1 VPSDAD
7 KPTDARHSAESRPGD
22 PRRAQPPPPRP
33 ADPPTRPLDPR
44 RAPTRR
50 LEKVLPDPSALLDSD
65 ATEPLQRP
73 GTPAPNPKVSSAPK
87 LTRSE
92 QVLRSG
98 GLPPEL
104 AAFARNPADAA
115 RVARAPK
122 TDPNEETEELPSA
135 QGVVSAAAAA
145 AVRAK
150 ASQPQMNMRPSDS
163 GGAPA
168 PKGKDEARLARMLE
182 INKAINNERDLGK
195 LLDAIM
201 EAAIELAHARRGFLV
216 LWDRGE
222 MQIVRAKNI
231 DRSSISSPEA
241 AISRH
246 LIREA
251 IDRRET
257 VVTACGA
264 LEREGYASATGL
276 DLKSVAVSP
285 LMSRGRILGAIYLDE
300 PDRVGVFQEED
311 IRTIEA
317 FSDQAAIAL
326 QNARYVAELETRMES
341 QRLRLRRVEA
351 EVRRRDE
358 DDVRRFGN
366 LVTRSP
372 KLKRVFDLLA
382 RVAETAFPVI
392 IQGESGVGKEL
403 LAKAIHYSSDRKD
416 QPFVPMNCAAVPET
430 LLDSELFGYQA
441 GAFTGAV
448 RGHRGLFE
456 QADKGT
462 LFLDEIEEMSPAMQ
476 GKLLRV
482 LQEGEVRRVGGK
494 ATVKVDVRV
503 IAATN
508 RDIQEM
514 VEKGDFR
521 RDLYYRLNVIPVT
534 IPPLRERVE
543 DLPSIVEDLLNR
555 LGDVGEKPPSIEQ
568 DAVEALRRYHW
579 PGNIRELEN
588 ELKRLMALGVSRVRV
603 ADLDPRIIVPEGGR
617 RPQNATTQLLA
628 ASGNQDAPTG
638 ALPTLNIKE
647 LERLTIERALNQA
660 GGNKTHA
667 AKLLGLS
674 RRGLLKKLERYRA
687 DGEGIDAVVDDVAD
701 EPVADEPD
709 DDAAD

>member
-1 VPSDAD
+1 MPAKPSSAD
-7 KPTDARHSAESRPGD
+7 DDDE
-22 PRRAQPPPPRP
+22 
-33 ADPPTRPLDPR
+33 
-44 RAPTRR
+44 
-50 LEKVLPDPSALLDSD
+50 
-65 ATEPLQRP
+65 ATEPIAV
-73 GTPAPNPKVSSAPK
+73 PA
-87 LTRSE
+87 
-92 QVLRSG
+92 
-98 GLPPEL
+98 EL
-104 AAFARNPADAA
+104 AAFAKNPKDAKKILEA
-115 RVARAPK
+115 AKPAH
-122 TDPNEETEELPSA
+122 DPNEDTEELKTLPTPPPRVLPDKS
-135 QGVVSAAAAA
+135 
-145 AVRAK
+145 R
-150 ASQPQMNMRPSDS
+150 QPVQTMRPSDS
-163 GGAPA
+163 GAPITTD
-168 PKGKDEARLARMLE
+168 GARLTRLLE
-182 INKAINNERDLGK
+182 INKAINDERELGS
-195 LLDAIM
+195 LLDMIM
-201 EAAIELAHARRGFLV
+201 DAAVELSRARRGFLV

-222 MQIVRAKNI
+222 MQIVRARNI
-231 DRSSISSPEA
+231 DRGTISTPEA

-257 VVTACGA
+257 VVTARA
-264 LEREGYASATGL
+264 ATERDEYASATGL

-285 LMSRGRILGAIYLDE
+285 LMSRGRVLGAIYLDE
-300 PDRVGVFQEED
+300 PDRIGVFQDDD
-311 IRTIEA
+311 IRSLEA
-317 FSDQAAIAL
+317 FCDQAAIAL

-351 EVRRRDE
+351 EVRKRDE

-366 LVTRSP
+366 LVTKSP
-372 KLKRVFDLLA
+372 KLKRVFELLA

-392 IQGESGVGKEL
+392 IQGESGTGKEL
-403 LAKAIHYSSDRKD
+403 LAKAIHYSSDRRE

-534 IPPLRERVE
+534 IPPLRERLE
-543 DLPSIVEDLLNR
+543 DLQHLVEDLLNR
-555 LGDVGEKPPSIEQ
+555 LAEANTQPP
-568 DAVEALRRYHW
+568 AVENEAHEALRRYPW

-588 ELKRLMALGVSRVRV
+588 ELKRLLALGVQRVRL
-603 ADLDPRIIVPEGGR
+603 ADLDPRITAAPGRAGTPGVAGGG
-617 RPQNATTQLLA
+617 PVAE
-628 ASGNQDAPTG
+628 SGSM
-638 ALPTLNIKE
+638 PTLNIKE
-647 LERLTIERALNQA
+647 LEKITIERALTASN
-660 GGNKTHA
+660 GNKTHA

-687 DGEGIDAVVDDVAD
+687 EGERLAGDAGPLD
-701 EPVADEPD
+701 EPEAA
-709 DDAAD
+709 DDAGDDE

>member
-1 VPSDAD
+1 VATSPED
-7 KPTDARHSAESRPGD
+7 KDARGTPKKPATRRFERPV
-22 PRRAQPPPPRP
+22 PPPRP
-33 ADPPTRPLDPR
+33 RVEDDDDEDTQP
-44 RAPTRR
+44 
-50 LEKVLPDPSALLDSD
+50 
-65 ATEPLQRP
+65 
-73 GTPAPNPKVSSAPK
+73 
-87 LTRSE
+87 
-92 QVLRSG
+92 
-98 GLPPEL
+98 LPPEL
-104 AAFARNPADAA
+104 AAFARDPQQAA
-115 RVARAPK
+115 RLLKGIKKVERDH
-122 TDPNEETEELPSA
+122 DPNEETEELKIPAERPPPSA
-135 QGVVSAAAAA
+135 PRPTPRPAPGPPRPDKSH
-145 AVRAK
+145 
-150 ASQPQMNMRPSDS
+150 QPIQTMRPSDT
-163 GGAPA
+163 GAA
-168 PKGKDEARLARMLE
+168 AANDGTKLSRLLE

-195 LLDAIM
+195 LLDTIM
-201 EAAIELAHARRGFLV
+201 DAAIELSRARRGFLV

-222 MQIVRAKNI
+222 MQIVRARNI
-231 DRSSISSPEA
+231 ERSTITTPESS
-241 AISRH
+241 ISRH

-257 VVTACGA
+257 VVTARA
-264 LEREGYASATGL
+264 STERDEYASATGL

-285 LMSRGRILGAIYLDE
+285 LMSRGRVLGAIYLDD
-300 PDRVGVFQEED
+300 PDRVGMFQD
-311 IRTIEA
+311 TDLRSLEA
-317 FSDQAAIAL
+317 FCDQAAIAL

-351 EVRRRDE
+351 EVRKRDE

-366 LVTRSP
+366 LITKSP
-372 KLKRVFDLLA
+372 KLKRVFELLA

-392 IQGESGVGKEL
+392 IQGESGTGKEL
-403 LAKAIHYSSDRKD
+403 LAKAIHYSSDRKE
-416 QPFVPMNCAAVPET
+416 QPFVPINCASVPET

-508 RDIQEM
+508 RDIQDM

-534 IPPLRERVE
+534 IPPLRERLE
-543 DLPSIVEDLLNR
+543 DLQHLVDDLLGR
-555 LGDVGEKPPSIEQ
+555 LAEANQQPPTIDQESVDVM
-568 DAVEALRRYHW
+568 RRYPW

-588 ELKRLMALGVSRVRV
+588 ELKRLLALGTTRIRV
-603 ADLDPRIIVPEGGR
+603 ADLDPRIATPEQR
-617 RPQNATTQLLA
+617 RPSQSLPSVAG
-628 ASGNQDAPTG
+628 SGG
-638 ALPTLNIKE
+638 ADRNEESGSLPTLNIKE
-647 LERLTIERALNQA
+647 LEKITIERALQA
-660 GGNKTHA
+660 SNGNKTHA

-687 DGEGIDAVVDDVAD
+687 EGEHLAGDIAPEADDGDEVDAG
-701 EPVADEPD
+701 D
-709 DDAAD
+709 DD

>member
-1 VPSDAD
+1 MAGSPDD
-7 KPTDARHSAESRPGD
+7 REGRGPKRPAT
-22 PRRAQPPPPRP
+22 RRFERPAPAQP
-33 ADPPTRPLDPR
+33 AGDDD
-44 RAPTRR
+44 
-50 LEKVLPDPSALLDSD
+50 E
-65 ATEPLQRP
+65 ATEPL
-73 GTPAPNPKVSSAPK
+73 PA
-87 LTRSE
+87 
-92 QVLRSG
+92 
-98 GLPPEL
+98 EL
-104 AAFARNPADAA
+104 AAFARNPRDAEKLLG
-115 RVARAPK
+115 RPRRREV
-122 TDPNEETEELPSA
+122 TDPNEETEELRVPP
-135 QGVVSAAAAA
+135 GAAGKP
-145 AVRAK
+145 RPPRPDK
-150 ASQPQMNMRPSDS
+150 AHQPIQAMRPSDV
-163 GGAPA
+163 GGSA
-168 PKGKDEARLARMLE
+168 GRDEARLARLLE
-182 INKAINNERDLGK
+182 VNKAINNERDLGK
-195 LLDAIM
+195 LLDMIM
-201 EAAIELAHARRGFLV
+201 DAAVEVSRARRGFLV

-222 MQIVRAKNI
+222 MQVVRARNI
-231 DRSSISSPEA
+231 ERGTISSPETS
-241 AISRH
+241 ISRH

-257 VVTACGA
+257 VVTARA
-264 LEREGYASATGL
+264 ATERDEYASATSM

-285 LMSRGRILGAIYLDE
+285 LMSRGRVLGAIYLDE
-300 PDRVGVFQEED
+300 PDRVGVFQDDD
-311 IRTIEA
+311 IRSLEA

-366 LVTRSP
+366 LVTKSP
-372 KLKRVFDLLA
+372 KLKRVFELLA

-392 IQGESGVGKEL
+392 IQGESGTGKEL
-403 LAKAIHYSSDRKD
+403 LAKAIHYSSDRRE

-514 VEKGDFR
+514 VERGEFR

-534 IPPLRERVE
+534 IPPLRERLE
-543 DLPSIVEDLLNR
+543 DLPSLVEDLLGR
-555 LGDVGEKPPSIEQ
+555 LAEANQQPPQ
-568 DAVEALRRYHW
+568 VDPDAFEALRRFNW

-588 ELKRLMALGVSRVRV
+588 ELKRLLALGFQRIRLV
-603 ADLDPRIIVPEGGR
+603 DLDGRITSPERRGG
-617 RPQNATTQLLA
+617 QA
-628 ASGNQDAPTG
+628 APPAGAADPNGESG

-647 LERLTIERALNQA
+647 LEKITIERALQA
-660 GGNKTHA
+660 SNGNKTHA

-687 DGEGIDAVVDDVAD
+687 EGERLSGDEAVGDDEAVAD
-701 EPVADEPD
+701 DGD
-709 DDAAD
+709 DD

>member
-1 VPSDAD
+1 M
-7 KPTDARHSAESRPGD
+7 
-22 PRRAQPPPPRP
+22 PPRP
-33 ADPPTRPLDPR
+33 ANGDEDDET
-44 RAPTRR
+44 
-50 LEKVLPDPSALLDSD
+50 
-65 ATEPLQRP
+65 TEPL
-73 GTPAPNPKVSSAPK
+73 PA
-87 LTRSE
+87 R
-92 QVLRSG
+92 G

-104 AAFARNPADAA
+104 AAFARDPLQAEKVLS
-115 RVARAPK
+115 RK
-122 TDPNEETEELPSA
+122 TRRSADPNEETEELRVPTSA
-135 QGVVSAAAAA
+135 PPRRPPAID
-145 AVRAK
+145 K
-150 ASQPQMNMRPSDS
+150 THQPIQAMRPSDAGRS
-163 GGAPA
+163 DAR
-168 PKGKDEARLARMLE
+168 DEARLARLLE
-182 INKAINNERDLGK
+182 VNKAINNERDLGK
-195 LLDAIM
+195 LLDMIM
-201 EAAIELAHARRGFLV
+201 DAAIEVSRARRGFLV

-222 MQIVRAKNI
+222 MQIVRARNI
-231 DRSSISSPEA
+231 ERGTISSPEN

-257 VVTACGA
+257 VVTARA
-264 LEREGYASATGL
+264 ATERDGYASATGL

-285 LMSRGRILGAIYLDE
+285 LMSRGRVLGAIYLDE
-300 PDRVGVFQEED
+300 PDRVGVFQD
-311 IRTIEA
+311 DDLRTLEA
-317 FSDQAAIAL
+317 FCDQAAIAL

-366 LVTRSP
+366 LVTNSP
-372 KLKRVFDLLA
+372 KLKRVFELLA

-392 IQGESGVGKEL
+392 IQGESGTGKEL
-403 LAKAIHYSSDRKD
+403 LAKAIHYSSDRRE

-494 ATVKVDVRV
+494 ATVKIDVRV

-514 VEKGDFR
+514 VERGEFR

-534 IPPLRERVE
+534 IPPLRERLE
-543 DLPSIVEDLLNR
+543 DLEQLVDDLLSR
-555 LGDVGEKPPSIEQ
+555 LAGANEQPPHVEP
-568 DAVEALRRYHW
+568 DAMDALRRYPW

-588 ELKRLMALGVSRVRV
+588 ELKRMLALGVDRIRL
-603 ADLDPRIIVPEGGR
+603 ADLDPRIGAPDR
-617 RPQNATTQLLA
+617 RPP
-628 ASGNQDAPTG
+628 SGVHPAMAGGDRNDESG

-647 LERLTIERALNQA
+647 LEKITIERALQTSN
-660 GGNKTHA
+660 GNKTHA

-687 DGEGIDAVVDDVAD
+687 EGQLLAGDTAGDADDGALDEGDD
-701 EPVADEPD
+701 E
-709 DDAAD
+709 